1 MDVANSADDAERATT
16 DDAMRDP
23 VVWND
28 WHPVAALDSLD
39 TLDRSGASPAVMS
52 ARLLGVDIG
61 VGVDRRDS
69 VGGSGRSNGSG
80 ANIGPSTRPF
90 SASTRAPH
98 PYRAWR
104 LDTLGPCHA
113 KARHGVLWVCLGEP
127 RRDLLAIPEADEPD
141 RRLLHAGAFRVHVSG
156 LRAVENFLD
165 MGHFPFVHT
174 GYLGVEPYTEVAP
187 YRIERDEVNDE
198 LYAHDCRFYQPRA
211 AMTAGAALDV
221 QYVYRVA
228 RPYCAILY
236 KTCPPQ
242 PERFDVI
249 ALFVQPVDE
258 DWCIAH
264 TVMSYLDDASSDDEL
279 RGFQQTIFAQDI
291 KVLVNQVPKRLPLG
305 TGIEHPVRADA
316 MSVAYRRWLSAQQI
330 TYGTTHGR

>member
-1 MDVANSADDAERATT
+1 MNDATMNDATIGDATT
-16 DDAMRDP
+16 ADAAAMRDP
-23 VVWND
+23 AVWND
-28 WHPVAALDSLD
+28 WHPVAALDLFD
-39 TLDRSGASPAVMS
+39 TPDGAGASPCVMS
-52 ARLLGVDIG
+52 TRLLGVDLG
-61 VGVDRRDS
+61 VGIEPRGNVRNTPSRR
-69 VGGSGRSNGSG
+69 
-80 ANIGPSTRPF
+80 
-90 SASTRAPH
+90 
-98 PYRAWR
+98 YRAWR
-104 LDTLGPCHA
+104 LDTLAPCHVQ
-113 KARHGVLWVCLGEP
+113 ARYGVLWVCLGEP
-127 RRDLLAIPEADEPD
+127 RRDVLAIPEAEEAD

-291 KVLVNQVPKRLPLG
+291 KILVNQVPKRLPLG

-330 TYGTTHGR
+330 TYGTTHGQ

>member
-1 MDVANSADDAERATT
+1 MSTAQARNAHSEATNGMGDDASS
-16 DDAMRDP
+16 DA

-28 WHPVAALDSLD
+28 WHPVAALDALD
-39 TLDRSGASPAVMS
+39 ALIAAASSGGAPAP
-52 ARLLGVDIG
+52 ATTATTATTATRLLGVDLG
-61 VGVDRRDS
+61 LAVSRAGAA
-69 VGGSGRSNGSG
+69 GR
-80 ANIGPSTRPF
+80 
-90 SASTRAPH
+90 ASHR
-98 PYRAWR
+98 YRAWR
-104 LDTLGPCHA
+104 LDTQAECHVQ
-113 KARHGVLWVCLGEP
+113 ARYGVLWVCVGEP
-127 RRDLLAIPEADEPD
+127 RRDLLAIPEAAEPD

-156 LRAVENFLD
+156 LRAIENFLD

-187 YRIERDEVNDE
+187 YRIERDELNDE
-198 LYAHDCRFYQPRA
+198 LYAYDCRFYQPRA
-211 AMTAGAALDV
+211 AMTADAGLDV

-228 RPYCAILY
+228 RPYSAILY

-258 DWCIAH
+258 DWCVAH
-264 TVMSYLDDASSDDEL
+264 TVMSYLDDASRDDEL

-291 KVLVNQVPKRLPLG
+291 KILVNQVPKRLPLG
-305 TGIEHPVRADA
+305 TGAEHPVRADA
-316 MSVAYRRWLSAQQI
+316 MSVAYRRWLAAQRV

>member
-1 MDVANSADDAERATT
+1 MSVANSVANSETT
-16 DDAMRDP
+16 TGDDAMRDP

-28 WHPVAALDSLD
+28 WHPVAALDSFETD
-39 TLDRSGASPAVMS
+39 PMSGVSPAVMRT
-52 ARLLGVDIG
+52 RLLGVDIAAG
-61 VGVDRRDS
+61 IENSTGMPRSS
-69 VGGSGRSNGSG
+69 VQVQ
-80 ANIGPSTRPF
+80 
-90 SASTRAPH
+90 SAKR
-98 PYRAWR
+98 YRVWR
-104 LDTLGPCHA
+104 LDTLAPCHA
-113 KARHGVLWVCLGEP
+113 QARYGVLWVCLGEP
-127 RRDLLAIPEADEPD
+127 RRDLLAIPEADETD

-187 YRIERDEVNDE
+187 YRIERDEINDE

-291 KVLVNQVPKRLPLG
+291 KILVNQVPKRLPLG
-305 TGIEHPVRADA
+305 AGIEHPVRADA

>member
-1 MDVANSADDAERATT
+1 MRTASSASE
-16 DDAMRDP
+16 AMNDTAIDE
-23 VVWND
+23 VIWND
-28 WHPVAALDSLD
+28 WHPVAALDALD
-39 TLDRSGASPAVMS
+39 GLGTSSGVSGGSNAVTS
-52 ARLLGVDIG
+52 TRLLGVDIG
-61 VGVDRRDS
+61 I
-69 VGGSGRSNGSG
+69 
-80 ANIGPSTRPF
+80 AAPSQAQSQKRF
-90 SASTRAPH
+90 RV
-98 PYRAWR
+98 WR
-104 LDTLGPCHA
+104 LDDHAPCHA
-113 KARHGVLWVCLGEP
+113 QARYGVLWVCPGEP
-127 RRDLLAIPEADEPD
+127 HRDILAIPEADEPD

-156 LRAVENFLD
+156 LRAIENFLD

-221 QYVYRVA
+221 RYVYRVA
-228 RPYCAILY
+228 RPFSAILY

-258 DWCIAH
+258 EWCVAH
-264 TVMSYLDDASSDDEL
+264 TVMSYLDDASSDDAL

-291 KVLVNQVPKRLPLG
+291 KILVNQVPKRLPLG
-305 TGIEHPVRADA
+305 TGEEHPVRADA
-316 MSVAYRRWLSAQQI
+316 MSVAYRRWLTAQQV

>member
-1 MDVANSADDAERATT
+1 MSTASSASTANE
-16 DDAMRDP
+16 AMNGAVIDE
-23 VVWND
+23 VIWND
-28 WHPVAALDSLD
+28 WHPVAALDALD
-39 TLDRSGASPAVMS
+39 GLGAFSGASGSLNAVTS
-52 ARLLGVDIG
+52 TRLLDVDIG
-61 VGVDRRDS
+61 IAAS
-69 VGGSGRSNGSG
+69 AQASAS
-80 ANIGPSTRPF
+80 A
-90 SASTRAPH
+90 SASTSASGSTLALASAQSQKS
-98 PYRAWR
+98 YRVWR
-104 LDTLGPCHA
+104 LDDHTPCHA
-113 KARHGVLWVCLGEP
+113 QARYGVLWVCLGEP
-127 RRDLLAIPEADEPD
+127 RRDILAIPEADEPD

-156 LRAVENFLD
+156 LRAIENFLD

-187 YRIERDEVNDE
+187 YRIERDELNDE

-221 QYVYRVA
+221 RYVYRVA
-228 RPYCAILY
+228 RPYSAILY

-258 DWCIAH
+258 EWCVAH

-291 KVLVNQVPKRLPLG
+291 KILVNQVPKRLPLG
-305 TGIEHPVRADA
+305 TGDEHPVRADA
-316 MSVAYRRWLSAQQI
+316 MSVAYRRWLTAQQV

>member
-1 MDVANSADDAERATT
+1 MSEATVVGAVGAVDAVAT

-28 WHPVAALDSLD
+28 WHPVAALDSFDSFDSLD
-39 TLDRSGASPAVMS
+39 AFDPPGASPAVLTT
-52 ARLLGVDIG
+52 RLLGVDIG
-61 VGVDRRDS
+61 VGVERRS
-69 VGGSGRSNGSG
+69 EPRRAGVNLSH
-80 ANIGPSTRPF
+80 
-90 SASTRAPH
+90 SAPEQ
-98 PYRAWR
+98 YRVWR
-104 LDTLGPCHA
+104 LDTLTACRAHA
-113 KARHGVLWVCLGEP
+113 RYGVLWVCLGEP

-187 YRIERDEVNDE
+187 YRIERDEINDE

-291 KVLVNQVPKRLPLG
+291 KILVNQVPRRLPLG
-305 TGIEHPVRADA
+305 TDIEHPVRADA
-316 MSVAYRRWLSAQQI
+316 MSVAYRRWLSAEHI

>member
-1 MDVANSADDAERATT
+1 ML
-16 DDAMRDP
+16 
-23 VVWND
+23 
-28 WHPVAALDSLD
+28 ALPQAGARPQDS
-39 TLDRSGASPAVMS
+39 
-52 ARLLGVDIG
+52 
-61 VGVDRRDS
+61 
-69 VGGSGRSNGSG
+69 
-80 ANIGPSTRPF
+80 
-90 SASTRAPH
+90 
-98 PYRAWR
+98 YRVWR
-104 LDTLGPCHA
+104 LDDQTPCHA
-113 KARHGVLWVCLGEP
+113 QARYGVLWVCAGEP
-127 RRDLLAIPEADEPD
+127 RRDILAIPEADEPD

-187 YRIERDEVNDE
+187 YRVERDEINDE

-211 AMTAGAALDV
+211 AMTAGAALEV
-221 QYVYRVA
+221 RYVYRVA
-228 RPYCAILY
+228 RPYSAILY

-258 DWCIAH
+258 EWCVAH
-264 TVMSYLDDASSDDEL
+264 TVMSYLDDASSDSEL

-291 KVLVNQVPKRLPLG
+291 KILVNQVPKRLPLG
-305 TGIEHPVRADA
+305 TGDEHPVRADA
-316 MSVAYRRWLSAQQI
+316 MSVAYRRWLSAQRV

>member
-1 MDVANSADDAERATT
+1 MATAADEAANPALG
-16 DDAMRDP
+16 DP

-28 WHPVAALDSLD
+28 WHPVAALDALEAFYARH
-39 TLDRSGASPAVMS
+39 TSGAPGTPIST
-52 ARLLGVDIG
+52 RLLGVDIG
-61 VGVDRRDS
+61 LS
-69 VGGSGRSNGSG
+69 VATAPGTS
-80 ANIGPSTRPF
+80 AGPNPSRAT
-90 SASTRAPH
+90 SAH
-98 PYRAWR
+98 PVQRYRAWR
-104 LDTLGPCHA
+104 LDTHARCHA
-113 KARHGVLWVCLGEP
+113 QARYGVLWVCLGEP

-156 LRAVENFLD
+156 LRAIENFLD

-187 YRIERDEVNDE
+187 YRIERDEINNE

-221 QYVYRVA
+221 RYVYRVA
-228 RPYCAILY
+228 RPYSAVLY

-258 DWCIAH
+258 DGCIAH
-264 TVMSYLDDASSDDEL
+264 TVMSYLDDASTDDAL

-291 KVLVNQVPKRLPLG
+291 KILVNQVPKCLPLG
-305 TGIEHPVRADA
+305 TGAEHPVRADA

>member
-1 MDVANSADDAERATT
+1 MSDANSGATVV

-28 WHPVAALDSLD
+28 WHPVAALDSFGM
-39 TLDRSGASPAVMS
+39 SGASPAVIS
-52 ARLLGVDIG
+52 TRLLGVDIG
-61 VGVDRRDS
+61 LGVDNS
-69 VGGSGRSNGSG
+69 TGMPRS
-80 ANIGPSTRPF
+80 
-90 SASTRAPH
+90 SASVQTAKR
-98 PYRAWR
+98 YRAWR
-104 LDTLGPCHA
+104 LDTLAPCHSQ
-113 KARHGVLWVCLGEP
+113 ARYGVLWVCLGAP
-127 RRDLLAIPEADEPD
+127 RRDLLAIAEADEPD
-141 RRLLHAGAFRVHVSG
+141 RRLLHAGAFSVHVSG

-187 YRIERDEVNDE
+187 YRIERDEINDE

-211 AMTAGAALDV
+211 AMTAGAALEV

-228 RPYCAILY
+228 RPYCTILY

-258 DWCIAH
+258 EHCIAH

-291 KVLVNQVPKRLPLG
+291 KILVNQVPKRLPLG
-305 TGIEHPVRADA
+305 TAIEHPVRADA